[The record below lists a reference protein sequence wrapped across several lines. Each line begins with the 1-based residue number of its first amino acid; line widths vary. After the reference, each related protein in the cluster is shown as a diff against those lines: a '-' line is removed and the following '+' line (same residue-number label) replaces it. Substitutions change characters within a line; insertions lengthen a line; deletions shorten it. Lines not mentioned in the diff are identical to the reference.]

1 MLGLLAV
8 MMLVIDQRFNWF
20 SPVRGMLTTLAMPV
34 YWIADLPARIV
45 DWSSGTA
52 VSRETLI
59 EQNETLEA
67 ENRVLQARLLKLA
80 SLSAENHRLR
90 ELLSSTAKISEEV
103 LVAEIIGVNPD
114 PNLQTVLIDKGA
126 GNGVHVG
133 QAVIDAFGLVG
144 QVIEVNAL
152 ASRVLLLTDTTHSVP
167 VRVNRNG
174 VRALAEG
181 LGTVRE
187 LELVH
192 VAATVDIRED
202 DLLVSSGMGRRFPE
216 GYPVG
221 TVTEVIH
228 DPGLPFLSVRV
239 KPSAQLE
246 RVRHVLLVF
255 GGERIT
261 VVEPS
266 E

>member
-1 MLGLLAV
+1 MLGLVAV
-8 MMLVIDQRFNWF
+8 LMLIVDQRLNWF
-20 SPVRGMLTTLAMPV
+20 APVRSMLTTLAMPV
-34 YWIADLPARIV
+34 YWIADIPSRLS

-52 VSRETLI
+52 ISREALI
-59 EQNETLEA
+59 EKNETLEA
-67 ENRVLQARLLKLA
+67 ENRVLQARLLKLV

-90 ELLSSTAKISEEV
+90 ELLSSTAKINEEV

-126 GNGVHVG
+126 GDGVHLG

-174 VRALAEG
+174 FRALAEG
-181 LGTVRE
+181 LGAVRE

-192 VAATVDIRED
+192 VAATVDIRVD

-221 TVTEVIH
+221 KVIDVIH
-228 DPGLPFLSVRV
+228 DPGRPFLTVRV
-239 KPSAQLE
+239 KPSAELE

-255 GGERIT
+255 GGQRII
-261 VVEPS
+261 VEPS